1 MKFEETQTLLPVRK
15 PVNGGCHSR
24 DRKRA
29 GYNYKLWVL
38 AAVLLLAFGSML
50 TGSVSL
56 KGIGLFHSVDGVNGF
71 SAGDDLDVLEIE
83 EREKVVRQMWD
94 VYGRSGGVRVPRFWR
109 EAFEAAYEFLIS
121 DSAAVRSGA
130 VSDIAKLS
138 LVRFVKSESTPARP
152 NLR

>member
-1 MKFEETQTLLPVRK
+1 MKFEGSQTLLPVRK
-15 PVNGGCHSR
+15 PVNGGCLTLSR

-29 GYNYKLWVL
+29 GYKLWVL
-38 AAVLLLAFGSML
+38 VAVLLLAFGSML

-56 KGIGLFHSVDGVNGF
+56 KGIGLFHSVDGVNAF

-121 DSAAVRSGA
+121 DSAAVRNGA

-152 NLR
+152 KRL